1 MDNNRTLF
9 VLGGAGFIGH
19 TAVVEAIRA
28 GWQVK
33 TIVRSEKKAEEL
45 RQIGAQ
51 PILGDV
57 TQPQEWIREAQGAR
71 ALIDLVQPKL
81 PQRLT
86 RRVMLNISAE
96 RQAITGKV
104 IAALRSLPAEERPI
118 LFSISGADD
127 LRPDA
132 ERRISHTSPLRTKP
146 YGFGN
151 IGIPV
156 RRLIETSGLDATY
169 IHFGNIVYGPGKI
182 FADLYVNGLA
192 KGSAN
197 VIGSGTNRLPLIH
210 VTDAAR
216 ALVHL
221 AGLPRT
227 NLVQKTFIAM
237 DGTATTQ
244 RQLLDDTAALMGVKH
259 ARAVPGW
266 LASLIAGQV
275 AVETVTLDVQADPS
289 ALLATGF
296 QFTYPSHRAG
306 VLATLT
312 DMGYTPKPLWREK
325 QAATEAKD

>member
-1 MDNNRTLF
+1 MDNRTF
-9 VLGGAGFIGH
+9 FILGGSGFIGH
-19 TAVVEAIRA
+19 AAVVAAINA

-33 TIVRSEKKAEEL
+33 TIVRSAEKADML
-45 RQIGAQ
+45 RRIGAQ

-57 TQPQEWIREAQGAR
+57 TQPQEWIREAQGASV
-71 ALIDLVQPKL
+71 LIDLVQPKL
-81 PQRLT
+81 PKRLT
-86 RRVMLNISAE
+86 RGAILAVSAE

-104 IAALRSLPAEERPI
+104 IDALRSLPAEERPI

-127 LRPDA
+127 LQPDA
-132 ERRISHTSPLRTKP
+132 KRRISHMSPLRARL
-146 YGFGN
+146 YGFSN
-151 IGIPV
+151 IGVPV
-156 RRLIETSGLDATY
+156 RRLIEESGLDATY
-169 IHFGNIVYGPGKI
+169 VYLGNIVYGPGKI

-197 VIGSGTNRLPLIH
+197 VIGSGTNRLPLVH

-227 NLVQKTFIAM
+227 ALVQKTFIAM

-244 RQLLDDTAALMGVKH
+244 RQLLDDTAALMGIKR
-259 ARAVPGW
+259 ARTVPGW
-266 LASLIAGQV
+266 LAALIAGQI
-275 AVETVTLDVQADPS
+275 AMETVTLDVQADPS

-306 VLATLT
+306 LPATLT
-312 DMGYTPKPLWREK
+312 DMGYTPKTLVM
-325 QAATEAKD
+325 